1 MNRKVHLIGV
11 GNRNN
16 DINLLSE
23 TATAMHSIP
32 ARFSSSVMVSGDQ
45 LLNPRAIINFSHLLK
60 LGLIN
65 SKLVLD

>member
-23 TATAMHSIP
+23 TTLQWIQILQDFQAMWWW
-32 ARFSSSVMVSGDQ
+32 VV
-45 LLNPRAIINFSHLLK
+45 INYWTLEQ
-60 LGLIN
+60 
-65 SKLVLD
+65 